1 MWTAGPTQA
10 AESSTVVQTSAGER
24 EPVDGGTEVSQAA
37 APRYGE
43 GRLRFGRLLASAL
56 KGRGMKQEDL
66 AGMLGTT
73 QSSVSGWI
81 NGKYEPAADTVFA
94 IEQTLG
100 MDPGFLSRP
109 LGYLPVE
116 AVSGTSGVEAA
127 ITHSPLLADDA
138 KVVLVSLYELL
149 AAKREDG
156 AAPRKATADR

>member
-1 MWTAGPTQA
+1 M
-10 AESSTVVQTSAGER
+10 
-24 EPVDGGTEVSQAA
+24 DGGTEVSQAA

-81 NGKYEPAADTVFA
+81 NGKYEPAAETVFA
-94 IEQTLG
+94 IERTMA

-109 LGYLPVE
+109 L
-116 AVSGTSGVEAA
+116 VSFLGTEELILILWWPRDSNRGVERFRQPGFFQRQRNTPGRRAFPRA
-127 ITHSPLLADDA
+127 VRPL
-138 KVVLVSLYELL
+138 
-149 AAKREDG
+149 RG
-156 AAPRKATADR
+156 R